1 MIVLCSAWRTVE
13 RNGGNVAAGERLSD
27 VAVML
32 RSKIKDYI
40 QVICMKLVENTR
52 LNTVTNLKKILRD
65 SKQKGGILRY
75 KISIG
80 TKWDKMSYGFL
91 KTGKITWYRSS
102 TVAVSILDETFA
114 SHMQQLLGDTL
125 QENDLEPPSF
135 IAEVR
140 SIIGC

>member
-1 MIVLCSAWRTVE
+1 MENTEEKWENA
-13 RNGGNVAAGERLSD
+13 GGVMENTEEKWENAGGETEGGLMND
-27 VAVML
+27 EYTPTNI
-32 RSKIKDYI
+32 KIK
-40 QVICMKLVENTR
+40 
-52 LNTVTNLKKILRD
+52 
-65 SKQKGGILRY
+65 GGL
-75 KISIG
+75 IG
-80 TKWDKMSYGFL
+80 TRGGLWMSYGFL
-91 KTGKITWYRSS
+91 KNGKITWYRSS